1 MVQRQG
7 WGSLNMLQMPSGMW
21 SLLNCLSRAGRLWS
35 TYFID
40 YRCIVMFGK
49 PSEVPT
55 YANQVSKGEEVGA
68 VESVKAA
75 SEVEFREKLNQG
87 WHKSVPAQVYSPL
100 TGTVVASNEAVE
112 GKPGLVNSSPEEDGW
127 LFRVLLED
135 EQEVVLPTG
144 IKSIQKRVLAILV
157 KFVIFRWQG

>member
-7 WGSLNMLQMPSGMW
+7 WESHNTQLMLLETW

-40 YRCIVMFGK
+40 YRCIEMFGK
-49 PSEVPT
+49 PSEVPI

-87 WHKSVPAQVYSPL
+87 WHKVSLPRC
-100 TGTVVASNEAVE
+100 TV
-112 GKPGLVNSSPEEDGW
+112 L
-127 LFRVLLED
+127 
-135 EQEVVLPTG
+135 
-144 IKSIQKRVLAILV
+144 
-157 KFVIFRWQG
+157 

>member
-7 WGSLNMLQMPSGMW
+7 LGSLNMLQMPSGML
-21 SLLNCLSRAGRLWS
+21 SLLNCLSRAGRSWS

-40 YRCIVMFGK
+40 YRYIEMFGK

-75 SEVEFREKLNQG
+75 SEVEFTEKLG
-87 WHKSVPAQVYSPL
+87 GKKMSLPRC
-100 TGTVVASNEAVE
+100 TV
-112 GKPGLVNSSPEEDGW
+112 L
-127 LFRVLLED
+127 
-135 EQEVVLPTG
+135 
-144 IKSIQKRVLAILV
+144 
-157 KFVIFRWQG
+157 

>member
-7 WGSLNMLQMPSGMW
+7 WESHNMQLMLLGTW

-40 YRCIVMFGK
+40 YRCIEMFGK

-75 SEVEFREKLNQG
+75 SEVEFTEKLKLGNLGGKKCPCAGVQSSD
-87 WHKSVPAQVYSPL
+87 WHC
-100 TGTVVASNEAVE
+100 GC
-112 GKPGLVNSSPEEDGW
+112 
-127 LFRVLLED
+127 
-135 EQEVVLPTG
+135 
-144 IKSIQKRVLAILV
+144 IK
-157 KFVIFRWQG
+157 